1 MPGRVFI
8 SCGQATADERVVAS
22 QIRDWFSRKGFDPYV
37 AVQTQS
43 VADVNSGIMK
53 RLKLSD
59 FYVFVDFRRERLIP
73 VSTRCPSPFARYQH
87 RGSLFTNQELAVVY
101 LLEFEKVLFYQQ
113 EGLELNG
120 LLRYMGANATRF
132 SRPADVPALIE
143 RDVAAREWSP
153 SYSRHLYL
161 GNSRLSHPL
170 RYGDH
175 TGQRYVRVFY
185 QDICNNRDD
194 IGALNAVARLQHVI
208 SRDPTWQPTEL
219 DRSPLKCTGQ
229 PGYEQ
234 VIWPKS
240 HACWDWLAIC
250 VEKPAVVYLNSAL
263 DRPGR
268 EPIISVHGEYE
279 LGYEVFAENFPVL
292 RFCID
297 LTLTGDLST
306 TLLRPRPRSA

>member
-1 MPGRVFI
+1 MGY
-8 SCGQATADERVVAS
+8 
-22 QIRDWFSRKGFDPYV
+22 DPYV

-43 VADVNSGIMK
+43 LADVNSGIIE

-73 VSTRCPSPFARYQH
+73 LSSRYPSPFARYQH
-87 RGSLFTNQELAVVY
+87 RGSLFTNQELAIVY
-101 LLEFEKVLFYQQ
+101 LLGFEKVLFYQQ
-113 EGLELNG
+113 EGVELNG

-132 SRPADVPALIE
+132 SQPADVPGLIE
-143 RDVAAREWSP
+143 HDVAERQWSP
-153 SYSRHLYL
+153 GYSRHLYL
-161 GNSRLSHPL
+161 GSNRWSDSL

-194 IGALNAVARLQHVI
+194 VGALNAVARLQHVI
-208 SRDPTWQPTEL
+208 ERNTKWKPIEL

-240 HACWDWLAIC
+240 HACWDFLAIC
-250 VEKPAVVYLNSAL
+250 VHEPAVVHLNSAL
-263 DRPGR
+263 DRVPR
-268 EPIISVHGEYE
+268 EPIIAMPGQYE
-279 LGYEVFAENFPVL
+279 LRYEIFAENFPVM

-297 LTLTGDLST
+297 LTLTGDFST
-306 TLLRPRPRSA
+306 TLVCVGTGPA